1 MNKIF
6 KIVFNAAR
14 GKMMVVN
21 EATSSVQTG
30 KKAAVTVAVIGA
42 LASGVA
48 MAADSGKV
56 YEGLSNSNYG
66 GAISSSSSLV
76 LEGYA
81 FTGNIAKGKEG
92 TKYNGGQGG
101 AIYSSSADL
110 TVTGSSF
117 NGNQA
122 ANVGRSHE

>member
-48 MAADSGKV
+48 MAESYDYTVESNLGQVAETVVVDTNDAAKEYLGGGK
-56 YEGLSNSNYG
+56 L
-66 GAISSSSSLV
+66 SSSTGTYYIKDTNLIIDNAQVGIGINSLS
-76 LEGYA
+76 
-81 FTGNIAKGKEG
+81 K
-92 TKYNGGQGG
+92 
-101 AIYSSSADL
+101 
-110 TVTGSSF
+110 
-117 NGNQA
+117 
-122 ANVGRSHE
+122 

>member
-42 LASGVA
+42 LAAGSA
-48 MAADSGKV
+48 MAAESVSGV
-56 YEGLSNSNYG
+56 W
-66 GAISSSSSLV
+66 LV
-76 LEGYA
+76 TDQAVKTFNATSGVP
-81 FTGNIAKGKEG
+81 TGVQRVTTTLITEK
-92 TKYNGGQGG
+92 
-101 AIYSSSADL
+101 
-110 TVTGSSF
+110 TVF
-117 NGNQA
+117 DN
-122 ANVGRSHE
+122 